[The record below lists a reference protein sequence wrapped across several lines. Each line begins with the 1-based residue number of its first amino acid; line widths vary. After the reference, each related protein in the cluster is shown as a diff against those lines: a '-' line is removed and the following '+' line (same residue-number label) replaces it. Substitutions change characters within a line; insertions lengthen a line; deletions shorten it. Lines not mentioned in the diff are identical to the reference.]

1 MKDIGP
7 FFAVI
12 LAGGTGTRLW
22 PLSRQSYPKQALQ
35 LVGDRTMLQH
45 AVDRLDPIF
54 PPERILVV
62 TREAYLPLLMEQVP
76 QIPTENFILEPEGR
90 GTAPAIGL
98 AAIHLAHRDRTS
110 VMAVL
115 TADHFIKKVSDFQRV
130 LLAGYQAALE
140 GGLIT
145 LGIQPEAPSTG
156 YGYIQQG
163 ELAEILDGQPVYFVE
178 RFIEK
183 PDLSSAQRMFSRGG
197 FSWNSGMFIWRPQT
211 ILNEMATYMH
221 DLYGRLASLEAQI
234 GTPRYEETLKSTWP
248 LVRKETIDYGIMERA
263 ENVLVMPVDIGW
275 VDVGSWGSLE
285 GLLPT
290 DPDGN
295 IWQGPHLSID
305 THHTLIFGKNHMIAT
320 IGVENMIIVETGDA
334 ILIMRKDREQDVKE
348 IVNQLANRGETKFL

>member
-1 MKDIGP
+1 MQNSEP
-7 FFAVI
+7 FYAVI

-22 PLSRQSYPKQALQ
+22 PLSRQACPKQALQ

-45 AVDRLDPIF
+45 AVDRLDPLF

-62 TREAYLPLLMEQVP
+62 TREAYLPLLIGQVP

-98 AAIHLAHRDRTS
+98 AAVHLAHRNRNS

-115 TADHFIKKVSDFQRV
+115 TADHFIKDVRNFQRV

-140 GGLIT
+140 GGLVT
-145 LGIQPEAPSTG
+145 LGIHPDAPSTG

-163 ELAEILDGQPVYFVE
+163 ELADTLEDQPVYFVE

-183 PDLSSAQRMFSRGG
+183 PDLPSAQRMISKGG
-197 FSWNSGMFIWRPQT
+197 FSWNSGMFIWRSET
-211 ILNEMATYMH
+211 ILNEIATYMH
-221 DLYGRLASLEAQI
+221 DLYGRLASLAAQI
-234 GTPRYEETLKSTWP
+234 GTNGYEETLKSTWP

-263 ENVLVMPVDIGW
+263 ENVLVMPADIGW

-285 GLLPT
+285 GLLPV

-295 IWQGPHLSID
+295 IWLGPHLSID
-305 THHTLIFGKNHMIAT
+305 THNTLVFGKNRLIAT
-320 IGVENMIIVETGDA
+320 IGVENMIIVESGDA
-334 ILIMRKDREQDVKE
+334 ILIMPKDREQDVKE
-348 IVNQLANRGETKFL
+348 IVNQLAMRGEIEYL